1 MHCKKW
7 LNIEEK
13 RNYQAQ
19 EKTEPEV
26 VESYNKIETRINKT
40 DNEVKYVDDK
50 SILWWVLSF
59 QIVCI
64 LWALVNI
71 L

>member
-7 LNIEEK
+7 LNTEENP
-13 RNYQAQ
+13 NYQVQ
-19 EKTEPEV
+19 EKVEPEV

-50 SILWWVLSF
+50 SILWWVL
-59 QIVCI
+59 
-64 LWALVNI
+64 
-71 L
+71 